1 MAGRMRVR
9 RLAFYDPS
17 NNFYVDKE
25 KMTPTRLE
33 ESIIE
38 ELSLITRWIGAAQ
51 VSRKTTFYNI
61 YRVLPIVK
69 ALIFVN

>member
-38 ELSLITRWIGAAQ
+38 ELSLITR
-51 VSRKTTFYNI
+51 
-61 YRVLPIVK
+61 
-69 ALIFVN
+69 